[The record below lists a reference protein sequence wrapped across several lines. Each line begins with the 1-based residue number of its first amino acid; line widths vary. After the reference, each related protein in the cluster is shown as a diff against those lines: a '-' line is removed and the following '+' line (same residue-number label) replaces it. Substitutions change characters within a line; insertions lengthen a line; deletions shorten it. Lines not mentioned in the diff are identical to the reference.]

1 MLQKCGALKVGVKLA
16 CGVQTVHSARIDDLG
31 MGSKNSS
38 PHSKTSEIRVRVRIP
53 MGFATY
59 LEPKIDIPKSSIATP
74 RLMSFQP
81 QDYERPPPTAPAPAP
96 ASGGVVQVLSRAVF
110 RVPRSTVRTRTLGA
124 RVCVRPQQLRSAYP
138 PPASCVVSWAKS
150 HLAKKCTC
158 GPGP

>member
-1 MLQKCGALKVGVKLA
+1 MGVKLA

-38 PHSKTSEIRVRVRIP
+38 PHSKTSAIRVRVRIP

-59 LEPKIDIPKSSIATP
+59 LEPKIDIPKSSSIATP

-81 QDYERPPPTAPAPAP
+81 QDYERPPPTAPGWTAPAPAPAP

-110 RVPRSTVRTRTLGA
+110 RVPRSTVRTR
-124 RVCVRPQQLRSAYP
+124 S
-138 PPASCVVSWAKS
+138 
-150 HLAKKCTC
+150 
-158 GPGP
+158 